1 MIIVRFFLILII
13 AKLNFKELENDK
25 VGGSVWI
32 PMNLPVQNTLDNIPK
47 NTLIT
52 EMNINDNISPG
63 PRKGHSMVY
72 YQDYIILYG
81 GEGEK
86 GLDDENF
93 YRFSFETKLWSIL
106 KISGVKPGLRAYHSM
121 NFFKRDTLVI
131 FGGKIKEN
139 KKESGYKITN
149 SLIYVDLKMMDCSN
163 PFIGDIG
170 PTPRFGHK
178 CAYNLFFNKG
188 NRNYEHCICSGLDQ
202 TYCSMDLYFLKEIEL
217 TEDKKWVYAHKNMHS
232 EQKIDGSDEVFEIA
246 KRTIIQLKKKYEE
259 AVRENNAINKIY
271 SEYFQSLSKY
281 TKKNQEDAYS
291 SNEKKSKFEIKKIE
305 IEKEKREITSKSREL
320 KDYNN
325 LLNNFCT
332 IQREKYQAIT
342 EFLTEYF
349 KDIDSIDKLFEF
361 VNKMPDKLLLFSGVN
376 LDSLTVKRRNYKSV
390 LEQYIKKC
398 KEYSLFEKSIYD
410 DIIQK
415 QLEQKEKFKN
425 MYFIIDD
432 KQQLSFKEEKKEED
446 YTQNI
451 IE

>member
-1 MIIVRFFLILII
+1 
-13 AKLNFKELENDK
+13 
-25 VGGSVWI
+25 
-32 PMNLPVQNTLDNIPK
+32 MNLPQQPTLEHNMK
-47 NTLIT
+47 NTLLNDN
-52 EMNINDNISPG
+52 EINNNISPG

-86 GLDDENF
+86 GLIDENF
-93 YRFSFETKLWSIL
+93 YKFSFETKLWSLL
-106 KISGVKPGLRAYHSM
+106 KVSGVKPGIRAYHTM
-121 NFFKRDTLVI
+121 NFFKRDSLII
-131 FGGKIKEN
+131 FGGKIKDN
-139 KKESGYKITN
+139 KKDNEKITN
-149 SLIYVDLKMMDCSN
+149 SLIYVDLKMMDCTN

-178 CAYNLFFNKG
+178 CAYNTFFNKG
-188 NRNYEHCICSGLDQ
+188 NRNYLHCICSGLDQ
-202 TYCSMDLYFLKEIEL
+202 TYCSMDLFFLKEIKL
-217 TEDKKWVYAHKNMHS
+217 SDDKKWVYAHKNMHS

-246 KRTIIQLKKKYEE
+246 KRTIIQFKKKYEE

-281 TKKNQEDAYS
+281 TKKNQDEAYS
-291 SNEKKSKFEIKKIE
+291 TNEKKSKFEIKKIE

-325 LLNNFCT
+325 LLNNYCT
-332 IQREKYQAIT
+332 VQREKYKLIT

-349 KDIDSIDKLFEF
+349 KDIHSIDQLFEF

-376 LDSLTVKRRNYKSV
+376 LDSLTVKRRNYKNV
-390 LEQYIKKC
+390 LEEYIKKC

-415 QLEQKEKFKN
+415 QIDQKEKFKN

-432 KQQLSFKEEKKEED
+432 KQQLSFKKEKKEED
-446 YTQNI
+446 FSQNI

>member
-32 PMNLPVQNTLDNIPK
+32 PMNLPSQNTLDNIPK

-188 NRNYEHCICSGLDQ
+188 NRDFSHCICSGLDQ

-281 TKKNQEDAYS
+281 TKKNQDDAYS

-415 QLEQKEKFKN
+415 QFEQKEKFKN

-446 YTQNI
+446 YSQNF